1 MIFLCRYL
9 DDALIEYDPLGMWSS
24 TLSRWQRHLVP
35 TLYQTQSRDTNTTQ
49 SNNFD
54 TSTTI
59 IYISTC
65 FISISYT
72 ALRQSQNFQ
81 NKNQF
86 RKYSGSLYTNELRL
100 LPVPRRE
107 PSHSHFEVFK
117 TPPSSTSHVLLI
129 NVNTKGS
136 VRVVTPP
143 TMKMEAN
150 ACQRATN
157 SRRMIAL
164 H

>member
-1 MIFLCRYL
+1 MIHWACGVVHYHVGNDISYQLYIRRRVEIPIQHRVITSIL
-9 DDALIEYDPLGMWSS
+9 VPPSS
-24 TLSRWQRHLVP
+24 TSARA
-35 TLYQTQSRDTNTTQ
+35 S
-49 SNNFD
+49 
-54 TSTTI
+54 
-59 IYISTC
+59 
-65 FISISYT
+65 SISYT

-86 RKYSGSLYTNELRL
+86 QKYSGSLYTNELRL